1 MEPFVGE
8 IMLFAGNYA
17 PRGWAVCD
25 GQLLAISQNDALFS
39 LLGTTYGGDGR
50 TTFALPD
57 LRGRAP
63 VHQGNGPGLS
73 GRTLGSKGGEEHVT
87 LTVNQMPSHAHP
99 VMGSSANADSG
110 DPAGRVLALADFN
123 LYGVAAPAA
132 DMAAAGIG
140 TTGGGQPHDNMMPF
154 LAVNYCIALV
164 GIYPARQ

>member
-1 MEPFVGE
+1 MH
-8 IMLFAGNYA
+8 
-17 PRGWAVCD
+17 
-25 GQLLAISQNDALFS
+25 
-39 LLGTTYGGDGR
+39 
-50 TTFALPD
+50 
-57 LRGRAP
+57 
-63 VHQGNGPGLS
+63 HQ
-73 GRTLGSKGGEEHVT
+73 H
-87 LTVNQMPSHAHP
+87 LTITG
-99 VMGSSANADSG
+99 GSSANADSG